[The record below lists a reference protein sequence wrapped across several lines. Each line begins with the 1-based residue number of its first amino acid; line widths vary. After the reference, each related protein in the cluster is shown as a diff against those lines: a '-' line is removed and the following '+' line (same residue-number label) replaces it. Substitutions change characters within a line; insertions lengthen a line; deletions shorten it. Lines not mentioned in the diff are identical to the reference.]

1 MKVLHIA
8 EYVKGGIATYLQEVI
23 EYQEQCENI
32 DDVFLLYGDVHSG
45 ELKNINSENIYGYS
59 YKRSPKYII
68 KAIKEINAYINLIK
82 PDIIHV
88 HSSFAGLYVR
98 LLYFI
103 KRKNAKIVYC
113 SHGWSFL
120 MDTSQLK
127 KRVYSLIERVLA
139 LKTDTIVNISL
150 DEYTNSLK
158 YHLPKNKS
166 TIIYNG
172 ISDRSNDKRVSLEI
186 EKDCINL
193 LFVGRFDKQKGL
205 DILIDIFKNNNLPK
219 IKLYIIGEPVVS
231 QAEFKF
237 PQNVINLGWIDNKLL
252 DSYYSDMDAVI
263 MPSRWE
269 GFGLVAIE
277 AMKNRK
283 PVIVSNRGALP
294 ELINQEVNGYIFDLE
309 KPNDLVDILLN
320 LDKIELKEMGKRGR
334 NIYEEKFTSNIMN
347 RKIIEEYQKLVDGLT
362 H

>member
-127 KRVYSLIERVLA
+127 K
-139 LKTDTIVNISL
+139 
-150 DEYTNSLK
+150 EYT
-158 YHLPKNKS
+158 P
-166 TIIYNG
+166 
-172 ISDRSNDKRVSLEI
+172 
-186 EKDCINL
+186 
-193 LFVGRFDKQKGL
+193 
-205 DILIDIFKNNNLPK
+205 
-219 IKLYIIGEPVVS
+219 
-231 QAEFKF
+231 
-237 PQNVINLGWIDNKLL
+237 
-252 DSYYSDMDAVI
+252 
-263 MPSRWE
+263 
-269 GFGLVAIE
+269 
-277 AMKNRK
+277 
-283 PVIVSNRGALP
+283 
-294 ELINQEVNGYIFDLE
+294 
-309 KPNDLVDILLN
+309 
-320 LDKIELKEMGKRGR
+320 
-334 NIYEEKFTSNIMN
+334 
-347 RKIIEEYQKLVDGLT
+347 
-362 H
+362 

>member
-1 MKVLHIA
+1 MKILHIA

-45 ELKNINSENIYGYS
+45 ELKNINHENIYGYS
-59 YKRSPKYII
+59 YKRSPRYII

-82 PDIIHV
+82 PDIVHV

-103 KRKNAKIVYC
+103 KKRDVKIVYC

-120 MDTSQLK
+120 MDTSRLK
-127 KRVYSLIERVLA
+127 KRIYSLIERVLA

-150 DEYTNSLK
+150 YEHTNSLK
-158 YHLPKNKS
+158 YNLPEKKS
-166 TIIYNG
+166 TVIYNG
-172 ISDRSNDKRVSLEI
+172 ISNRNNDKRIPLDI

-205 DILIDIFKNNNLPK
+205 DILIDIFKNNSLPK
-219 IKLYIIGEPVVS
+219 VNLYIIGEPVVS
-231 QAEFKF
+231 HVEFQF
-237 PQNVINLGWIDNKLL
+237 PKNVINLGWIDNKLL

-294 ELINQEVNGYIFDLE
+294 ELISQEVNGYIFDLE
-309 KPNDLVDILLN
+309 KTNELVEILLR
-320 LDKIELKEMGKRGR
+320 LDKVELKEMGNRGR
-334 NIYEEKFTSNIMN
+334 SIYEEKFTSDIMN
-347 RKIIEEYQKLVDGLT
+347 GKIIEEYKKLVDNIT
-362 H
+362 C

>member
-32 DDVFLLYGDVHSG
+32 DDVFLLYGDLHSG

-103 KRKNAKIVYC
+103 KRKNVKIVYC

-231 QAEFKF
+231 QAEFQF

-252 DSYYSDMDAVI
+252 DI
-263 MPSRWE
+263 
-269 GFGLVAIE
+269 
-277 AMKNRK
+277 
-283 PVIVSNRGALP
+283 
-294 ELINQEVNGYIFDLE
+294 
-309 KPNDLVDILLN
+309 
-320 LDKIELKEMGKRGR
+320 
-334 NIYEEKFTSNIMN
+334 
-347 RKIIEEYQKLVDGLT
+347 
-362 H
+362 